1 MKIERDF
8 ILSPNSVVVALR
20 ILKHNTQLVCGHQS
34 LIFDDALTNHNHLLI
49 TFHQRTRLTQSAKEI
64 FTANKFNSSP
74 LSSPLCS
81 FRLRVASICSVVL
94 SLSIYLTA
102 SGSITGCTRMNGMVI
117 ELNIYTSDQSQ
128 SHTKS
133 RAVVVANHPR
143 QSLR

>member
-8 ILSPNSVVVALR
+8 ILSPNSVDVALR
-20 ILKHNTQLVCGHQS
+20 ILKHNTQMVCGHQS
-34 LIFDDALTNHNHLLI
+34 LIFDDALTNHHHLLI
-49 TFHQRTRLTQSAKEI
+49 TFHQRTRLSAKKI

-74 LSSPLCS
+74 LSPPLYS

-102 SGSITGCTRMNGMVI
+102 SGSITGCTRMNEMVI
-117 ELNIYTSDQSQ
+117 ELNIYTSHQSQ